1 MPWLV
6 GDRPAGVAVVVA
18 DHEAPCARQR
28 PAEALIPPQHRRPDA
43 LDEKYRPICRIAE
56 RLRAELH
63 AVDLD
68 YLFGH
73 VATSLLADRVR
84 DSRGCAAY
92 FIRPDQTPRTHRPRH

>member
-1 MPWLV
+1 LLV
-6 GDRPAGVAVVVA
+6 GDGPAGVAVVVA

-68 YLFGH
+68 HPFGH
-73 VATSLLADRVR
+73 VATSLLADRM
-84 DSRGCAAY
+84 
-92 FIRPDQTPRTHRPRH
+92 